1 MVSTNDD
8 GWTPYIVFS
17 REDLT
22 LSCFFSRGLADPI
35 RAATDTDVAH
45 ALVAGLVITRD
56 FGPGAVHGKRAHT
69 VGQVTIA
76 VGGGRKY
83 TGVER
88 DLESSLLLCMHSG
101 CFWDDKKHVVFDTNL
116 LGTSRAHKSPT
127 LFFAV
132 MPSFLVKIPF
142 FPGKDTTKNVCAA
155 ASDSFSRI

>member
-8 GWTPYIVFS
+8 GWRPYIVFS

-35 RAATDTDVAH
+35 QSGHRYRCRACPSGGSCH
-45 ALVAGLVITRD
+45 HQGLRSWSRSWEE
-56 FGPGAVHGKRAHT
+56 GT

-142 FPGKDTTKNVCAA
+142 FPGKDTPKNVCAA